1 MTFEHRVLSFC
12 REQGL
17 LERGSRVICAVSG
30 GADSMALVWCLY
42 LLREPLELTIS
53 AAHFNHGLRGGESDR
68 DEEFVRRF
76 CADYGIG
83 LTVGRGQIRAQGRG
97 LEDAARRARYAF
109 LEGLEPGARI
119 ATAHTADDNAETVLL
134 HLLRG
139 AGLRGLGGI
148 APSRGRVIRPML
160 SVTRREVEEFLA
172 RWSVPHVEDST
183 NGRPDFLR
191 NRIRSEVVPVLRR
204 ENPQFVQN
212 CSRMALTLRQDQA
225 LLDGMTLDALAS
237 LRDEEGLDC
246 PGLSALPPGL
256 RSRVLAE
263 FLQECGVP
271 EPESVHLRRAEA
283 LARSRRPAAWAS
295 FPGGVCLGRRY
306 EKLAPMKPEPALRE
320 TALAVPGVTRT
331 ADWEI
336 RCRLL
341 PEGEKIQNTPF
352 TFAVA
357 CDTITKS
364 TLVLRSRRAGDS
376 LRRPAGHRSLRRLLM
391 DRKGPAQLRDA
402 VPVVADGAQ
411 VLAVGG
417 IGVNLDFAAPAGG
430 PAWEISLTNLKRKR

>member
-76 CADYGIG
+76 CADYGIA

-109 LEGLEPGARI
+109 LESLEPGARI

-225 LLDGMTLDALAS
+225 T
-237 LRDEEGLDC
+237 
-246 PGLSALPPGL
+246 PG
-256 RSRVLAE
+256 R
-263 FLQECGVP
+263 
-271 EPESVHLRRAEA
+271 PES
-283 LARSRRPAAWAS
+283 SRPAA
-295 FPGGVCLGRRY
+295 PG
-306 EKLAPMKPEPALRE
+306 
-320 TALAVPGVTRT
+320 
-331 ADWEI
+331 
-336 RCRLL
+336 
-341 PEGEKIQNTPF
+341 
-352 TFAVA
+352 
-357 CDTITKS
+357 
-364 TLVLRSRRAGDS
+364 
-376 LRRPAGHRSLRRLLM
+376 PAGWR
-391 DRKGPAQLRDA
+391 
-402 VPVVADGAQ
+402 
-411 VLAVGG
+411 
-417 IGVNLDFAAPAGG
+417 
-430 PAWEISLTNLKRKR
+430 

>member
-109 LEGLEPGARI
+109 LESLEPGARI

-237 LRDEEGLDC
+237 LRDEGGLDC

-306 EKLAPMKPEPALRE
+306 EKLAPMKPEPGPSGDGAGGSR
-320 TALAVPGVTRT
+320 GH
-331 ADWEI
+331 ADCGLGDPLQAAAGG
-336 RCRLL
+336 R
-341 PEGEKIQNTPF
+341 IQNTPF

-376 LRRPAGHRSLRRLLM
+376 LRLPAGHRSLRRLLM
-391 DRKGPAQLRDA
+391 DRKVPAQLRDA